1 MKNLT
6 FFLASLTFGVLAT
19 FAGIKHTSV
28 EPDTEVPKPECI
40 YDTMKRDYPLVWEYQ
55 MTAAKRLIDRCVEDS
70 ICNPDIAEEI
80 KSINDLGLCIS
91 LIEEC
96 KEEDNFWDV
105 SGESDQWFE
114 YYDAVESKMYEWNVR
129 YIRK

>member
-6 FFLASLTFGVLAT
+6 IFLASFVFGVLAT
-19 FAGIKHTSV
+19 SSIKHTAT
-28 EPDTEVPKPECI
+28 EPDSEPKQMECK
-40 YDTMKRDYPLVWEYQ
+40 YDVMKRETPLVWEHQ

-80 KSINDLGLCIS
+80 KQINDLGLCIE

-96 KEEDNFWDV
+96 KEEDCFWDV
-105 SGESDQWFE
+105 SGESDEWCE
-114 YYDAVESKMYEWNVR
+114 YYDAVESKMYMWNVK